1 MVTVEWFE
9 SLFDAV
15 ERREEML
22 GVGALLRCPPAE
34 PRGSLGRGLIHS
46 RPVLSMAAAR
56 STFTVTAGGMSCQLC
71 RLEAVSLECSLDD
84 ATSCA

>member
-1 MVTVEWFE
+1 
-9 SLFDAV
+9 
-15 ERREEML
+15 ML

-46 RPVLSMAAAR
+46 CPVLSTAAAR

-71 RLEAVSLECSLDD
+71 RLEAVSLDCSLDD
-84 ATSCA
+84 STS